1 MATNYVL
8 IIAIV
13 VLVACG
19 TVLVLERS
27 LSRILVGFVMLGNGV
42 NITYL
47 VASGPSGDAPIIG
60 MGDGEMTDPLPQAM
74 VLTAIVITL
83 GVTAFG
89 LALAY
94 RAWQLTGHDDV
105 QDDLEDDLVRRR
117 ADLDHPSAS
126 FDDIAAGVPDEEG
139 EDLPSEPT
147 GVSDDEL
154 AAEIEAEDAHE
165 EAAATRSQWVDP
177 HDREPASRPPATARA
192 TETATEAETTDTTE
206 TEEGR

>member
-27 LSRILVGFVMLGNGV
+27 LTRILVGWVMLGNGV

-47 VASGPSGDAPIIG
+47 VASGPAGGAPIIG
-60 MGDGEMTDPLPQAM
+60 AGDDSQMTDPLPQAM

-94 RAWQLTGHDDV
+94 RAWQLSGHDDV
-105 QDDLEDDLVRRR
+105 QDDVEDDLVRRR
-117 ADLDHPSAS
+117 ADLDHTSAT
-126 FDDIAAGVPDEEG
+126 FDDIEAGVPDEEG
-139 EDLPSEPT
+139 EDLPAPRT

-154 AAEIEAEDAHE
+154 AAALAAEDAE
-165 EAAATRSQWVDP
+165 ELEAATRSQWVGPTDGAADP
-177 HDREPASRPPATARA
+177 TDAADLEQSRDPDLEPDTG
-192 TETATEAETTDTTE
+192 TTE
-206 TEEGR
+206 DDR